1 MFRNKKKIYLVNRD
15 FQFRYTRAAIIVAI
29 ISTFLTAVVI
39 LYPLYVFEILRI
51 PKFLPLPILAAMFLA
66 VGLNAALIGMLG
78 LLITHRLAGPIYALT
93 REFRR
98 ISEGLWGN
106 TLKIRNDDDMKY
118 LVRCFNEMS
127 ESIAKQADQDLN
139 DLSAVERFLTEP
151 EVDVGQAVEKLQS
164 LRKNL
169 KERILTSEESVDLT

>member
-1 MFRNKKKIYLVNRD
+1 
-15 FQFRYTRAAIIVAI
+15 
-29 ISTFLTAVVI
+29 
-39 LYPLYVFEILRI
+39 
-51 PKFLPLPILAAMFLA
+51 MFLA